1 MRFGFSFL
9 VISTGLIL
17 NAAPVA
23 ADSAAQDPRG
33 QWLRGDGVA
42 RVNVAPCGPELCM
55 TNVWIRPGVSD
66 EKVGEYI
73 RFDVKPAGPG
83 HWKGTGYDPQ
93 RNLEF
98 STDMEVAG
106 DTMMTGGCLVGGL
119 ICKSTPWTR
128 VP

>member
-1 MRFGFSFL
+1 
-9 VISTGLIL
+9 
-17 NAAPVA
+17 
-23 ADSAAQDPRG
+23 
-33 QWLRGDGVA
+33 
-42 RVNVAPCGPELCM
+42 M

-73 RFDVKPAGPG
+73 GFDVKSAGAD

-98 STDMEVAG
+98 STDIEVAG
-106 DTMMTGGCLVGGL
+106 DTMTAGGCLVGGL

-128 VP
+128 GP